1 MIYDFLSALTFLVGC
16 VASYLLAERLEVAL
30 LVPFAAGNFLYIA
43 AADLLPEITT
53 TIDPRDKLLH
63 TLSFAVGLLLL
74 FAIALLS

>member
-1 MIYDFLSALTFLVGC
+1 M
-16 VASYLLAERLEVAL
+16 
-30 LVPFAAGNFLYIA
+30 PFAAGSYLYIA

-74 FAIALLS
+74 LAIALLS